1 MVLFVCKW
9 AHIMIVCVK
18 FAGFF
23 LENKQSKTCVVGTQ
37 KNRLIEVV
45 LLDTHHPC
53 LSQEMGNTMVSYY
66 HIHPYLVA

>member
-1 MVLFVCKW
+1 MVLFVCQW

-23 LENKQSKTCVVGTQ
+23 LENKQSKTCVVGIQ
-37 KNRLIEVV
+37 QNRLIEVV
-45 LLDTHHPC
+45 LLDTLHPC
-53 LSQEMGNTMVSYY
+53 SSQEMGNTMVSSY